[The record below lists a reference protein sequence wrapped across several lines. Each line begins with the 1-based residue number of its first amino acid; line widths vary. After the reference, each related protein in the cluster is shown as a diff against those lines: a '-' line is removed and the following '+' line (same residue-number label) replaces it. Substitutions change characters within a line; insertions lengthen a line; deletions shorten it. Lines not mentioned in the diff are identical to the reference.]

1 MITADVLRT
10 LTTFTAPALS
20 RAINLSGY
28 KGDKFTKAEF
38 LGMTNGNQFCYK
50 VVYVEDNK
58 ECNTKVFL
66 NYDPTEG
73 KIIADY

>member
-1 MITADVLRT
+1 MITADTLRT

-50 VVYVEDNK
+50 VVYIEDNK
-58 ECNTKVFL
+58 EYNTKVFL
-66 NYDPTEG
+66 SYDPAEG
-73 KIIADY
+73 KVIADY